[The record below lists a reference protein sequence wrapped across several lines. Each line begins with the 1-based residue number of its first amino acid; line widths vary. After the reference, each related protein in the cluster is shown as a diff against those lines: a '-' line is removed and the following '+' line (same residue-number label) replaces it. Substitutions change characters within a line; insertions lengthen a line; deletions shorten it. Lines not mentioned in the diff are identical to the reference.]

1 MLDSG
6 LHGRSHALR
15 VRNPFRN
22 VREDHVYVRIL
33 FFKSLLERTT
43 MEKYETKKL
52 IQQMASLY
60 PSFRWNGDTVE
71 LWHAALE
78 PYEYKKAYEALISL
92 VRKVDYIP
100 NVGTIIKEL
109 LKTPDFELLEFKRP
123 NGAMYTVKV
132 YTKDETLEDQVFT
145 FNYRTKEEAVK
156 MLNDLKRTP
165 GYYDI
170 LEKWKAQWFNDL
182 LRGDDQ

>member
-1 MLDSG
+1 
-6 LHGRSHALR
+6 
-15 VRNPFRN
+15 
-22 VREDHVYVRIL
+22 
-33 FFKSLLERTT
+33 

-132 YTKDETLEDQVFT
+132 YTKTPLLEDTAFS
-145 FNYRTKEEAVK
+145 FNHNSKEEA
-156 MLNDLKRTP
+156 LKTLDYLK
-165 GYYDI
+165 GHCSYGEIYDF
-170 LEKWKAQWFNDL
+170 WKDHWFGVMPVDSHIREL
-182 LRGDDQ
+182 LRGDDL

>member
-1 MLDSG
+1 
-6 LHGRSHALR
+6 
-15 VRNPFRN
+15 
-22 VREDHVYVRIL
+22 
-33 FFKSLLERTT
+33 

-109 LKTPDFELLEFKRP
+109 LKTPEFELLEFKRP

-132 YTKDETLEDQVFT
+132 YTKTPLLEDTVFT
-145 FNYRTKEEAVK
+145 FNHKLKEEA
-156 MLNDLKRTP
+156 LKTLDYLK
-165 GYYDI
+165 GHSSYSEIYDF
-170 LEKWKAQWFNDL
+170 WKDHWFGVMPVDSHLKEL

>member
-1 MLDSG
+1 
-6 LHGRSHALR
+6 
-15 VRNPFRN
+15 
-22 VREDHVYVRIL
+22 
-33 FFKSLLERTT
+33 

-109 LKTPDFELLEFKRP
+109 QKTPDFELLEFKRP

-132 YTKDETLEDQVFT
+132 YTKTPLLEDTAFS
-145 FNYRTKEEAVK
+145 FNHKTKEEALKTLDYLKGHCSYGEIYDFWKDHWFGIMPVDSR
-156 MLNDLKRTP
+156 LN
-165 GYYDI
+165 
-170 LEKWKAQWFNDL
+170 EL